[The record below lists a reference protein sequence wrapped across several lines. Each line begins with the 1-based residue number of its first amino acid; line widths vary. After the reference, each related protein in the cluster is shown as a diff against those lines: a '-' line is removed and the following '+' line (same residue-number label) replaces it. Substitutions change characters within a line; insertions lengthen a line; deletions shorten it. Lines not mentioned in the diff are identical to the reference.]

1 MFKPYSPNGQLA
13 QKLHEAL
20 KGKYVKVTSPDEYKL
35 KVPKLKNN
43 KKSSKGQ
50 KPAKE
55 LKPQLDRIKRIT
67 FVIRPTLRQ
76 KILLAEFFETMS
88 TWFFRCHHNQK
99 WTQQDISDNSN
110 LFSSESKFELL
121 SNIKNLIDKNP
132 NSRGNHIPLANFRIK
147 YKNGFYNLCGPFYN
161 GQPMRIFLS
170 RRDEFEPS
178 EIIFKKIYLNRD
190 TNFKDRY
197 TVTATITTRYLENKR
212 LNSGSQIHPL
222 PLQSRYFYIVKRDK
236 KYTHL

>member
-1 MFKPYSPNGQLA
+1 
-13 QKLHEAL
+13 
-20 KGKYVKVTSPDEYKL
+20 
-35 KVPKLKNN
+35 
-43 KKSSKGQ
+43 
-50 KPAKE
+50 
-55 LKPQLDRIKRIT
+55 
-67 FVIRPTLRQ
+67 
-76 KILLAEFFETMS
+76 
-88 TWFFRCHHNQK
+88 
-99 WTQQDISDNSN
+99 
-110 LFSSESKFELL
+110 
-121 SNIKNLIDKNP
+121 
-132 NSRGNHIPLANFRIK
+132 
-147 YKNGFYNLCGPFYN
+147 
-161 GQPMRIFLS
+161 MRIFLS